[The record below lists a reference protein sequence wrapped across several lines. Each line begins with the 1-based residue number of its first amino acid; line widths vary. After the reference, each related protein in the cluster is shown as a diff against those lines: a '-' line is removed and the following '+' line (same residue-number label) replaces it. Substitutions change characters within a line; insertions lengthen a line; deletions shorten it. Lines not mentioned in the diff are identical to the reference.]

1 MNNDQLFQHLQFTS
15 SWFPRLT
22 DGTLFLLR
30 LFGRQLIWQHHAHPQ
45 LAPELLLPLL
55 LQSCDRIEAINLKF
69 HGRNPMVLLISDAS
83 RLSPV
88 A

>member
-1 MNNDQLFQHLQFTS
+1 MNNYQLFQHLQCARL
-15 SWFPRLT
+15 WFPRLT

-30 LFGRQLIWQHHAHPQ
+30 LFGRHLIRQYHAHPQ
-45 LAPELLLPLL
+45 LTPELLLPLL
-55 LQSCDRIEAINLKF
+55 LQSCDRIVAMHLKF
-69 HGRNPMVLLISDAS
+69 HGRYPMKPLISDAS